1 LPRRYVTVSW
11 GPCEFDYDTAG
22 AKSIDRGQREGCGFC
37 VPLGLGRG
45 FRMISRLRGTL
56 VSRELDHVELET
68 AGGAVYEILIPL
80 SILER
85 LPRPPAP
92 DFEIRTLQVVRED
105 SLTLYGF
112 LEPFEREL
120 FRRLLGAS
128 GVGPKVA
135 LAMLS
140 TYSARRL
147 AQALAEKDIS
157 ALTQVSGV
165 GKKTAERIVLELAD
179 KVEDLAVEAGSDGP
193 GSGKVPGAQEAVSAL
208 VALGYAFVDA
218 DSAVR
223 EALAQ
228 GETGSTDELVRR
240 ALAKR

>member
-1 LPRRYVTVSW
+1 
-11 GPCEFDYDTAG
+11 
-22 AKSIDRGQREGCGFC
+22 
-37 VPLGLGRG
+37 
-45 FRMISRLRGTL
+45 MISRLRGTL
-56 VSRELDHVELET
+56 ISREVDHVEVET
-68 AGGAVYEILIPL
+68 AGGAVYEVQIPL

-85 LPRPPAP
+85 LGKPPIS

-105 SLTLYGF
+105 SVTLYGF

-147 AQALAEKDIS
+147 ARALAEKDVN
-157 ALTQVSGV
+157 ALKQVSGV

-179 KVEDLAVEAGSDGP
+179 RVEDLAVGAGGSDGP
-193 GSGKVPGAQEAVSAL
+193 GTGAGAGPGSQEAVGAL
-208 VALGYAFVDA
+208 VALGYSFVDA
-218 DSAVR
+218 DAAVR
-223 EALAQ
+223 AALAR
-228 GETGSTDELVRR
+228 GEAESTGHTPPKARCSKDSRLGEGDTHRR
-240 ALAKR
+240 EMEC

>member
-1 LPRRYVTVSW
+1 
-11 GPCEFDYDTAG
+11 
-22 AKSIDRGQREGCGFC
+22 
-37 VPLGLGRG
+37 
-45 FRMISRLRGTL
+45 MITRLRGTL
-56 VSRELDHVELET
+56 ISRELDHVEVET
-68 AGGAVYEILIPL
+68 AGGIVYEVQIPL

-85 LPRPPAP
+85 LPKPPAP

-112 LEPFEREL
+112 MEPFEREL
-120 FRRLLGAS
+120 FSRLLGAS

-147 AQALAEKDIS
+147 AQALVEKDVN
-157 ALTQVSGV
+157 ALKQVSGV

-179 KVEDLAVEAGSDGP
+179 KVEDLALEAAGADGAR
-193 GSGKVPGAQEAVSAL
+193 GGAAPGAQEAVGAL
-208 VALGYAFVDA
+208 VALGYSFVDA
-218 DSAVR
+218 DAAVR
-223 EALAQ
+223 RSLAE
-228 GETGSTDELVRR
+228 GDVAGTDELVRR

>member
-1 LPRRYVTVSW
+1 L
-11 GPCEFDYDTAG
+11 
-22 AKSIDRGQREGCGFC
+22 
-37 VPLGLGRG
+37 
-45 FRMISRLRGTL
+45 ISRLKGTL
-56 VSRELDHVELET
+56 ISRELDYVEVET
-68 AGGAVYEILIPL
+68 TGGVVYEVQIPL

-105 SLTLYGF
+105 SDTLYGF

-120 FRRLLGAS
+120 FSRLLGAS

-140 TYSARRL
+140 TYSASRL
-147 AQALAEKDIS
+147 AQALAEKDVN
-157 ALTQVSGV
+157 ALKQVSGV

-179 KVEDLAVEAGSDGP
+179 RVEDLAVEAAGPDGT
-193 GSGKVPGAQEAVSAL
+193 GGGAGPGAQEAVGAL
-208 VALGYAFVDA
+208 VALGYSFVDA
-218 DSAVR
+218 DAAVR
-223 EALAQ
+223 HALAD
-228 GETGSTDELVRR
+228 GETAGIDELVRR

>member
-1 LPRRYVTVSW
+1 
-11 GPCEFDYDTAG
+11 
-22 AKSIDRGQREGCGFC
+22 
-37 VPLGLGRG
+37 
-45 FRMISRLRGTL
+45 MISRLKGTL
-56 VSRELDHVELET
+56 ISRELDHVEVET
-68 AGGAVYEILIPL
+68 TGGVVYEVQIPL

-105 SLTLYGF
+105 SDTLYGF

-120 FRRLLGAS
+120 FSRLLGAS

-140 TYSARRL
+140 TYSASRL
-147 AQALAEKDIS
+147 AQALAEKDVN
-157 ALTQVSGV
+157 ALKQVSGV

-179 KVEDLAVEAGSDGP
+179 RVEDLAVEAAAGPDGT
-193 GSGKVPGAQEAVSAL
+193 GGGAGPGAQEAVGAL
-208 VALGYAFVDA
+208 VALGYSFVDA
-218 DSAVR
+218 DAAVR
-223 EALAQ
+223 HALAD
-228 GETGSTDELVRR
+228 GETTGIDELVRR